1 MANFV
6 QTNNNKTAVRELA
19 VPIADVNTFNGI
31 VQAVLDDN
39 PWECT
44 SYIQNDV
51 EQDPVAKSR
60 EYYTAWVLYQDN
72 EASTVGQISARAP
85 TVAAFTANIAELLA
99 NEALTT
105 AMGGDPVRDTD
116 ADRYSCTLKCHAASG
131 EIYYVSFAR
140 DRVSVS
146 SYSDDAILTTLETWA
161 DTVAALA

>member
-19 VPIADVNTFNGI
+19 APIADVTTFNGI

-39 PWECT
+39 PWGCT
-44 SYIQNDV
+44 AFIQNDV
-51 EQDPVAKSR
+51 EQDPVSRSR
-60 EYYTAWVLYQDN
+60 EYYTARVLYQDN

-85 TVAAFTANIAELLA
+85 TVAAFSANIAELLD

-105 AMGGDPVRDTD
+105 AMGGDPVRDPD

-146 SYSDDAILTTLETWA
+146 SYSDDAIVTTLETWA

>member
-6 QTNNNKTAVRELA
+6 QTNNQKTAVRELA

-60 EYYTAWVLYQDN
+60 EYYTARVLYQDN